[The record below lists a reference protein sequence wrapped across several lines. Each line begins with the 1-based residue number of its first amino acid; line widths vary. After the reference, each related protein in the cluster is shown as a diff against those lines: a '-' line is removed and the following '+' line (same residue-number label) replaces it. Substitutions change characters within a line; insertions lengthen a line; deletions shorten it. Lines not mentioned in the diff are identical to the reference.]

1 MLYCAIRRAAPAVV
15 AVVAISRGGG
25 HRGQRD
31 GMTEGRTEG
40 RAGRDGGTRR
50 GGEGHQGETDRL
62 AQASL
67 RPHPRSYFRTNL
79 WECPREQG
87 RTDADE
93 EEGKKLRWVVGNGRW
108 AAVCQLS
115 GQHARALLRIVPSQP
130 PADQPQCQSASGTF
144 DLSGCAEEQ
153 CGRYPK
159 RNFRVVL
166 NLGILGRRRD
176 RYGTRLGPIPGTG
189 ISGSRLFN

>member
-1 MLYCAIRRAAPAVV
+1 MEGQEGEGRDTRERQTGWRRRPSVPIRVH
-15 AVVAISRGGG
+15 ISELTYGNVLANRGGRTRTKK
-25 HRGQRD
+25 RGRSSVGWWGMGD
-31 GMTEGRTEG
+31 GRLSANCPANM
-40 RAGRDGGTRR
+40 RA
-50 GGEGHQGETDRL
+50 H
-62 AQASL
+62 SL
-67 RPHPRSYFRTNL
+67 
-79 WECPREQG
+79 G
-87 RTDADE
+87 
-93 EEGKKLRWVVGNGRW
+93 
-108 AAVCQLS
+108 LS
-115 GQHARALLRIVPSQP
+115 PVSP
-130 PADQPQCQSASGTF
+130 PQCQSASGTF